1 MAATHSAWVRQAS
14 LKESERKRKRQLLKI
29 NISPEMRS
37 VFVCMYHFDDN
48 NPFDSV
54 YMCVRV
60 CFCYIIQRLFHQIL
74 RLHHIATFM
83 KCMPAYVLLT
93 IEITHYTQLTS
104 IYRCQ
109 QVEYQTFM
117 VCFIETKHSQFTEAR
132 WSKQLKPL
140 EP

>member
-48 NPFDSV
+48 NPFDSL

-60 CFCYIIQRLFHQIL
+60 CVYVFL
-74 RLHHIATFM
+74 LHYSEAISLNFTPPPHSN
-83 KCMPAYVLLT
+83 LLEMYACICAFNYRNNT
-93 IEITHYTQLTS
+93 LHS
-104 IYRCQ
+104 IDLNLSMS
-109 QVEYQTFM
+109 VGG
-117 VCFIETKHSQFTEAR
+117 I
-132 WSKQLKPL
+132 
-140 EP
+140 